1 MKKILIAIALLSLGT
16 MTMAQDVKIKNGKV
30 TMSEADYNR
39 LLEQAH
45 GYEIVSQKL
54 VTAQQELSQMEDD
67 VELTSFNDSASYAIG
82 MDVFNNWQQ
91 QKLGINYKT
100 FAMSINDCSK
110 GLQKLSQGDMR
121 ILLGRFQQ
129 DFERRQREA
138 VQNNIDAGR
147 NYLKTN
153 ANNKSVY
160 TTASGLQ
167 YKKIKEG
174 NGKRPTLNDKVKV
187 HYTGRLIDGTIFDS
201 SVQRG
206 NPIEFNLNQV
216 IKGWTEGLQLMDEGS
231 KYMLFIPYELGYGER
246 DMGDIPAG
254 STLIFEVELLEILK

>member
-138 VQNNIDAGR
+138 VQNNIDTEK
-147 NYLKTN
+147 L
-153 ANNKSVY
+153 
-160 TTASGLQ
+160 
-167 YKKIKEG
+167 IKAIK
-174 NGKRPTLNDKVKV
+174 NGEQIDEKVKEKAELPTFYKTALD
-187 HYTGRLIDGTIFDS
+187 HLQQRLNTNVKIQRNEKGKGKIIIDFTSDE
-201 SVQRG
+201 
-206 NPIEFNLNQV
+206 EFERLRSFLN
-216 IKGWTEGLQLMDEGS
+216 EN
-231 KYMLFIPYELGYGER
+231 
-246 DMGDIPAG
+246 
-254 STLIFEVELLEILK
+254 

>member
-147 NYLKTN
+147 NYLKTI
-153 ANNKSVY
+153 K
-160 TTASGLQ
+160 ASH
-167 YKKIKEG
+167 K
-174 NGKRPTLNDKVKV
+174 NG
-187 HYTGRLIDGTIFDS
+187 
-201 SVQRG
+201 
-206 NPIEFNLNQV
+206 
-216 IKGWTEGLQLMDEGS
+216 
-231 KYMLFIPYELGYGER
+231 
-246 DMGDIPAG
+246 
-254 STLIFEVELLEILK
+254 